1 MFIFK
6 NFKLFYRNFSSKKLG
21 WIKIIFEESYYQIIK
36 NIIDGLEDPKM
47 GGGGLHDET
56 IIETGVNS
64 KGEKSIY
71 IYNEWMNP
79 DFEGV
84 DEDEEL
90 YGEPEYYDILD
101 QMEKDGKS
109 VGKFKSDELTK
120 VLKKWLELQDLNFEF
135 AILFQDKSGIIHLDG
150 VVSQSELEV
159 AIEKAENI
167 EKTSE
172 R

>member
-6 NFKLFYRNFSSKKLG
+6 NFKLFYRSNSAKGLG
-21 WIKIIFEESYYQIIK
+21 WVKNLIEESYID
-36 NIIDGLEDPKM
+36 IIDIIESLEDSKSNVP
-47 GGGGLHDET
+47 GLNDDT
-56 IIETGVNS
+56 SINKGINS
-64 KGEKSIY
+64 NGEKSIY
-71 IYNEWMNP
+71 IFNEWMNP

-109 VGKFKSDELTK
+109 VGKFKSDELIK

-150 VVSQSELEV
+150 VASQSELAV
-159 AIEKAENI
+159 AIEKVEKI